1 MSYSSGRTKHVLQL
15 KTLDGKMTELKMLN
29 VVLDAVLIIII
40 MVLVVCF
47 YTMVNDHAEENTPEH
62 AQPGCVLPEHV
73 QEQLLN
79 GDGYWE

>member
-1 MSYSSGRTKHVLQL
+1 
-15 KTLDGKMTELKMLN
+15 MTELKMLN

-62 AQPGCVLPEHV
+62 V

>member
-1 MSYSSGRTKHVLQL
+1 M
-15 KTLDGKMTELKMLN
+15 DELKMLN

-47 YTMVNDHAEENTPEH
+47 YTMANNHAENNS
-62 AQPGCVLPEHV
+62 VDSIPEHV
-73 QEQLLN
+73 QERLLN